1 MIFTENES
9 FLNFDVR
16 KKNASN
22 CQLDFFNENFY
33 RNVLYTT
40 KPLYISFIFHKKN
53 IRLSI
58 NIFDLLATR
67 AVSIFRAHMHAL
79 VYLAYL
85 KPQYETCFH
94 SFSWNRIVHYIV
106 HTYNLK
112 NIRNN
117 RLIFSLIGLVSCY
130 GISVSQVT
138 INNYV
143 VPFVMIKILS
153 FFPLSWL
160 NKGNRTH
167 ATSRAKFSIFLL

>member
-1 MIFTENES
+1 M
-9 FLNFDVR
+9 
-16 KKNASN
+16 
-22 CQLDFFNENFY
+22 
-33 RNVLYTT
+33 LYTT

-53 IRLSI
+53 IRLST
-58 NIFDLLATR
+58 NIFDLLWQKKPLATR

-112 NIRNN
+112 NIRDN

-153 FFPLSWL
+153 FFFFHDLIKETGLMPLVEQNLVYFCCSCQL
-160 NKGNRTH
+160 SSLK
-167 ATSRAKFSIFLL
+167 

>member
-58 NIFDLLATR
+58 NIFDLLWQKKPLAIR

-79 VYLAYL
+79 VYLAYQNL

-112 NIRNN
+112 NIKR
-117 RLIFSLIGLVSCY
+117 
-130 GISVSQVT
+130 QQ
-138 INNYV
+138 IN
-143 VPFVMIKILS
+143 M
-153 FFPLSWL
+153 
-160 NKGNRTH
+160 
-167 ATSRAKFSIFLL
+167 